1 VNGIYNV
8 GTGKAR
14 SFRDMMTAMLKAM
27 GRKPE
32 IEYIEMPKQL
42 AGKYQY
48 WTEARMERLKQAGYD
63 TPFRPLEASVEDY
76 VTSYLD
82 KADPYR

>member
-1 VNGIYNV
+1 
-8 GTGKAR
+8 
-14 SFRDMMTAMLKAM
+14 M

-63 TPFRPLEASVEDY
+63 APFHPLEESVADY
-76 VTSYLD
+76 VKNYLD